1 VLLGNGTSG
10 ISQTSAGTA
19 DQVFRVPGAGGAPAF
34 GSLNLAQT
42 ATVGTSILAIANGGT
57 GAATASAALSAL
69 GGTTK
74 YTAQLG
80 DGSATTYT
88 ISHGLGNIW
97 VTAQVFQTS
106 NGEQVYPDITV
117 GLTTGTP
124 NGTVV
129 LDFAQAPSS
138 NQYRV
143 VIIG

>member
-1 VLLGNGTSG
+1 MAVLGGTSG
-10 ISQTSAGTA
+10 ILQTTAGSA

-34 GSLNLAQT
+34 GAINLAQSAAVT
-42 ATVGTSILAIANGGT
+42 GALPIANGGT
-57 GAATASAALSAL
+57 GQTTAAAALSAL
-69 GGTTK
+69 GGTSK

-80 DGSATTYT
+80 DGAATTYT